1 MKTLRQFFALLAV
14 DLSGLALRPGPVLTI
29 LVGVACAVG
38 VLVSM
43 LAMGSGARRQEMSGV
58 RDDRVVVAEVG
69 QQPLFGSI
77 SREDAAAVEDLPYI
91 RRAKDGRPIVVMESM
106 IPIHGRRRGTGA

>member
-1 MKTLRQFFALLAV
+1 MKALRQFFALLAV
-14 DLSGLALRPGPVLTI
+14 SLSGLALRPGPALTVV
-29 LVGVACAVG
+29 VGVGCAVG

-58 RDDRVVVAEVG
+58 RDDRAVIAELG
-69 QQPLFGSI
+69 QRPLFGSI
-77 SREDAAAVEDLPYI
+77 PRQDAAVVQDLPDI

-106 IPIHGRRRGTGA
+106 IPIQGR